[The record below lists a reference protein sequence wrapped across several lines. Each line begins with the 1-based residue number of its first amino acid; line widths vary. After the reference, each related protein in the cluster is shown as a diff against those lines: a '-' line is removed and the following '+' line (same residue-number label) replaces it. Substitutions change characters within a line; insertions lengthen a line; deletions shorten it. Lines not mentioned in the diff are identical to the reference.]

1 MRLGWKGE
9 NLEVRMSEVE
19 WKVNSGEVG
28 EWRFH
33 TFIMPSGSYGADGF
47 FVYDASNNS
56 GNLMR

>member
-1 MRLGWKGE
+1 
-9 NLEVRMSEVE
+9 MSEVE
-19 WKVNSGEVG
+19 WNVNSGEVG